1 MAELTT
7 IARPYAK
14 AIFSHAV
21 AAKSESAWSLFLQR
35 ASSITADEA
44 IVQVLKNPAVKADA
58 KSEILSDLTDDVAV
72 DGADALMDA
81 LAYYGRLLAL
91 PAISTEFETLLAQV
105 QEALEVKITSAFP
118 LESNEIQILESKLK
132 ARYAGKSIRVET
144 AIDQSLI
151 GGFEIRS
158 SDTVIDATVRGRLS
172 KVAESLTAK
181 AKRI

>member
-1 MAELTT
+1 MAEHTT

-21 AAKSESAWSLFLQR
+21 ASKAEAAWSSFLQK

-44 IVQVLKNPAVKADA
+44 MVEVLKNPAVKADA
-58 KSEILSDLTDDVAV
+58 KCEILTDLTKDVAV
-72 DGADALMDA
+72 DGTGTLIEA

-91 PAISTEFETLLAQV
+91 PAISTEFETLLAKG
-105 QEALEVKITSAFP
+105 QEALEVTITSAFP
-118 LESNEIQILESKLK
+118 LENDEIQILESKLK

-144 AIDQSLI
+144 AVDQSLI
-151 GGFEIRS
+151 GGFESRS

-172 KVAESLTAK
+172 KIAESLTA
-181 AKRI
+181 